1 MSILR
6 DSIFCIDQFRPSA
19 AELDPILTLRGHTA
33 SITALAISTALS
45 TIFSASLD
53 STIRLWRLPSPTQDP
68 YAPYDGSF
76 ALQVLE
82 GHTEAV
88 WDLCLLPPQEM
99 AQPGKGPSEGRLVSA
114 SSDGTVKVWS
124 LSNGN
129 WTLQSSFGDFG
140 DGVIPTCL
148 SVYNLVFGKLLVGL
162 SSGVV
167 RLYDMDTVEE
177 VSSFGEVSKG

>member
-1 MSILR
+1 
-6 DSIFCIDQFRPSA
+6 
-19 AELDPILTLRGHTA
+19 
-33 SITALAISTALS
+33 
-45 TIFSASLD
+45 
-53 STIRLWRLPSPTQDP
+53 
-68 YAPYDGSF
+68 
-76 ALQVLE
+76 
-82 GHTEAV
+82 
-88 WDLCLLPPQEM
+88 M